1 MNNTMNNDSKK
12 VALTI
17 GKFNGFH
24 LGHQTLLRD
33 ITKAAAEQGMT
44 PKILKLV
51 TKDGDIFDKVEV
63 EGFLKDRFPS
73 IEGVEYITFSPEFA
87 KMSPEEF
94 VSEVLVKQMNVG
106 YVAVGVDFRFGK
118 DRAGDTDIL
127 RELGS
132 KYGFEVSILD
142 KLMIEGSIVS
152 SSLIR
157 EKLSDGDMDST
168 KMYLGRPYSIKGTV
182 ESGKKLG
189 RTRGYPTVNI
199 SLDADK
205 NLPRYGVYS
214 SVVRIFDGNEWHN
227 HRGITNIG
235 KRPSIDDGDN
245 ATVESFIYDFNDD
258 IYGFDVIIVP
268 EVFIRGEIRFSSL
281 DELTQQITRDI
292 DYASSITHQ

>member
-63 EGFLKDRFPS
+63 EDFLKDRFPS

-118 DRAGDTDIL
+118 DRAGDTDTL

-142 KLMIEGSIVS
+142 KLKIEGSIVS

-189 RTRGYPTVNI
+189 RTLGYPTVNI

-205 NLPRYGVYS
+205 ILPRYGVYS

>member
-1 MNNTMNNDSKK
+1 MNNTMNNTSKK

-24 LGHQTLLRD
+24 LGHQTLLSD

-63 EGFLKDRFPS
+63 EDFLKDRFPS

-118 DRAGDTDIL
+118 DRAGDTDTL
-127 RELGS
+127 RELGC

-142 KLMIEGSIVS
+142 KLKIEGSIVS

-189 RTRGYPTVNI
+189 RTLGYPTVNI

-205 NLPRYGVYS
+205 ILPRYGVYS

>member
-1 MNNTMNNDSKK
+1 MNNDSKK

-63 EGFLKDRFPS
+63 EDFLKDRFPS

-94 VSEVLVKQMNVG
+94 VSEVLVKQMSVG

-118 DRAGDTDIL
+118 DRAGDTDTL

-142 KLMIEGSIVS
+142 KLKIEGSIVS

-168 KMYLGRPYSIKGTV
+168 QMYLGRPYSIKGTV

-189 RTRGYPTVNI
+189 RTLGYPTVNI
-199 SLDADK
+199 YLDADK
-205 NLPRYGVYS
+205 ILPRYGVYS

>member
-1 MNNTMNNDSKK
+1 MNNASKK

-24 LGHQTLLRD
+24 LGHQTLLSD
-33 ITKAAAEQGMT
+33 ITKAAAEQGMI

-118 DRAGDTDIL
+118 DRAGDTDTL

-132 KYGFEVSILD
+132 KYDFEVSILD

-168 KMYLGRPYSIKGTV
+168 QMYLGRPYSIKGTV

-189 RTRGYPTVNI
+189 RTLGYPTVNI

-205 NLPRYGVYS
+205 ILPRYGVYS

>member
-33 ITKAAAEQGMT
+33 ITKAAAEQGMI

-118 DRAGDTDIL
+118 DRAGDTDTL

-142 KLMIEGSIVS
+142 KLKIEGSIVS

-189 RTRGYPTVNI
+189 RTLGYPTVNI

-205 NLPRYGVYS
+205 ILPRYGVYS

>member
-63 EGFLKDRFPS
+63 EDFLKDRFPS

-118 DRAGDTDIL
+118 DRAGDTDTL
-127 RELGS
+127 RKLGS

-142 KLMIEGSIVS
+142 KLKIEGSIVS

-189 RTRGYPTVNI
+189 RTLGYPTVNI

-205 NLPRYGVYS
+205 ILPRYGVYS

>member
-63 EGFLKDRFPS
+63 EDFLKDRFPS

-118 DRAGDTDIL
+118 DRAGDTDTL

-142 KLMIEGSIVS
+142 KLKIEGSIVS

-168 KMYLGRPYSIKGTV
+168 QMYLGRPYSIKGTV

-189 RTRGYPTVNI
+189 RTLGYPTVNI
-199 SLDADK
+199 YLDADK
-205 NLPRYGVYS
+205 ILPRYGVYS

>member
-106 YVAVGVDFRFGK
+106 
-118 DRAGDTDIL
+118 
-127 RELGS
+127 
-132 KYGFEVSILD
+132 
-142 KLMIEGSIVS
+142 
-152 SSLIR
+152 
-157 EKLSDGDMDST
+157 
-168 KMYLGRPYSIKGTV
+168 
-182 ESGKKLG
+182 
-189 RTRGYPTVNI
+189 
-199 SLDADK
+199 
-205 NLPRYGVYS
+205 
-214 SVVRIFDGNEWHN
+214 
-227 HRGITNIG
+227 
-235 KRPSIDDGDN
+235 
-245 ATVESFIYDFNDD
+245 
-258 IYGFDVIIVP
+258 
-268 EVFIRGEIRFSSL
+268 
-281 DELTQQITRDI
+281 
-292 DYASSITHQ
+292 

>member
-157 EKLSDGDMDST
+157 ENLSDGDMDST

-189 RTRGYPTVNI
+189 RTLGYPTVNI

-205 NLPRYGVYS
+205 ILPRYGVYS

>member
-73 IEGVEYITFSPEFA
+73 IEGVEYITFSPEFS

-118 DRAGDTDIL
+118 DRAGDTDTL

-142 KLMIEGSIVS
+142 KLMIDGSIVS

-189 RTRGYPTVNI
+189 RTLGYPTVNI

-205 NLPRYGVYS
+205 ILPRYGVYS

>member
-1 MNNTMNNDSKK
+1 MNNTMNNASKK

-24 LGHQTLLRD
+24 LGHQTLLSD

-118 DRAGDTDIL
+118 DRAGDTDTL

-168 KMYLGRPYSIKGTV
+168 QMYLGRPYSIKGTV

-189 RTRGYPTVNI
+189 RTLGYPTVNI

-205 NLPRYGVYS
+205 ILPRYGVYS

>member
-1 MNNTMNNDSKK
+1 MNNTMNNDCKK

-118 DRAGDTDIL
+118 DRAGDTDTL

-142 KLMIEGSIVS
+142 KLKIEGSIVS

-189 RTRGYPTVNI
+189 RTLGYPTVNI

-205 NLPRYGVYS
+205 ILPRYGVYS

>member
-118 DRAGDTDIL
+118 DRAGDTDTL

-142 KLMIEGSIVS
+142 KLKIEGSIVS

-189 RTRGYPTVNI
+189 RTLGYPTVNI

-205 NLPRYGVYS
+205 ILPRYGVYS

>member
-1 MNNTMNNDSKK
+1 MRNNDSKK

-24 LGHQTLLRD
+24 LGHQTLLSD

-63 EGFLKDRFPS
+63 EDFLKDRFPS

-118 DRAGDTDIL
+118 DRAGDIDTL

-168 KMYLGRPYSIKGTV
+168 QMYLGRPYSIKGTV

-189 RTRGYPTVNI
+189 RTLGYPTVNI
-199 SLDADK
+199 SLDVDK
-205 NLPRYGVYS
+205 ILPRYGVYS

>member
-1 MNNTMNNDSKK
+1 MNNDSKK

-118 DRAGDTDIL
+118 DRAGDTDTL

-142 KLMIEGSIVS
+142 KLKIEGSIVS

-189 RTRGYPTVNI
+189 RTLGYPTVNI

-205 NLPRYGVYS
+205 ILPRYGVYS

>member
-1 MNNTMNNDSKK
+1 MNNTMNNASKK

-24 LGHQTLLRD
+24 LGHQTLLSD

-118 DRAGDTDIL
+118 DRAGDTDTL

-189 RTRGYPTVNI
+189 RTLGYPTVNI

-205 NLPRYGVYS
+205 ILPRYGVYS

>member
-33 ITKAAAEQGMT
+33 ITKTAAEQGMT

-118 DRAGDTDIL
+118 DRAGDTDTL

-132 KYGFEVSILD
+132 KYGFEVSILE

-157 EKLSDGDMDST
+157 EKLSEGDMDST
-168 KMYLGRPYSIKGTV
+168 QVYLGRPYSIKGTV

-189 RTRGYPTVNI
+189 RTLGYPTVNI
-199 SLDADK
+199 SLDSDK
-205 NLPRYGVYS
+205 ILPRYGVYS

>member
-1 MNNTMNNDSKK
+1 
-12 VALTI
+12 
-17 GKFNGFH
+17 
-24 LGHQTLLRD
+24 
-33 ITKAAAEQGMT
+33 
-44 PKILKLV
+44 
-51 TKDGDIFDKVEV
+51 
-63 EGFLKDRFPS
+63 
-73 IEGVEYITFSPEFA
+73 
-87 KMSPEEF
+87 MSPEEF

-118 DRAGDTDIL
+118 DRAGDTDTL

-142 KLMIEGSIVS
+142 KLMIDGSIVS

-189 RTRGYPTVNI
+189 RTLGYPTVNI

-205 NLPRYGVYS
+205 ILPRYGVYS

>member
-118 DRAGDTDIL
+118 DRAGDTDTL

-142 KLMIEGSIVS
+142 KLKIEGSIVS

-168 KMYLGRPYSIKGTV
+168 QMYLGRPYSIKGTV

-189 RTRGYPTVNI
+189 RTLGYPTVNI

-205 NLPRYGVYS
+205 ILPRYGVYS

>member
-118 DRAGDTDIL
+118 DRAGDTDTL

-142 KLMIEGSIVS
+142 KLKIEGSIVS

-189 RTRGYPTVNI
+189 RTLGYPTVNI

-205 NLPRYGVYS
+205 ILPRYGVYS

-268 EVFIRGEIRFSSL
+268 EVFIRDERHFTGLE
-281 DELTQQITRDI
+281 ELTQQITRDI

>member
-1 MNNTMNNDSKK
+1 MNNTMNNASKK

-24 LGHQTLLRD
+24 LGHQTLLSD
-33 ITKAAAEQGMT
+33 ITKAAAEQGMI

-118 DRAGDTDIL
+118 DRAGDTDTL

-132 KYGFEVSILD
+132 KYDFEVSILD

-168 KMYLGRPYSIKGTV
+168 QMYLGRPYSIKGTV

-189 RTRGYPTVNI
+189 RTLGYPTVNI

-205 NLPRYGVYS
+205 ILPRYGVYS

>member
-1 MNNTMNNDSKK
+1 MNNDSKK

-118 DRAGDTDIL
+118 DRAGDTDTL

-142 KLMIEGSIVS
+142 KLKIEGSIVS

-168 KMYLGRPYSIKGTV
+168 QMYLGRPYSIKGTV

-189 RTRGYPTVNI
+189 RTLGYPTVNI
-199 SLDADK
+199 YLDADK
-205 NLPRYGVYS
+205 ILPRYGVYS

>member
-1 MNNTMNNDSKK
+1 MNNDSKK

-33 ITKAAAEQGMT
+33 ITKTAAEQGMT

-118 DRAGDTDIL
+118 DRAGDTDTL

-142 KLMIEGSIVS
+142 KLKIEGSIVS

-189 RTRGYPTVNI
+189 RTLGYPTVNI

-205 NLPRYGVYS
+205 ILPRYGVYS

>member
-24 LGHQTLLRD
+24 LGHQTLLSD

-118 DRAGDTDIL
+118 DRAGDTDTL
-127 RELGS
+127 RKLGS
-132 KYGFEVSILD
+132 KYGFEVSILE

-189 RTRGYPTVNI
+189 RTLGYPTVNI

-205 NLPRYGVYS
+205 ILPRYGVYS

>member
-63 EGFLKDRFPS
+63 EDFLKDRFPS

-118 DRAGDTDIL
+118 DRAGDTDTL
-127 RELGS
+127 RKLGS

-142 KLMIEGSIVS
+142 KLKIEGSIVS

-168 KMYLGRPYSIKGTV
+168 KMYLGRRYSIKGTV

-189 RTRGYPTVNI
+189 RTLGYPTVNI

-205 NLPRYGVYS
+205 ILPRYGVYS

>member
-118 DRAGDTDIL
+118 DRAGDTDTL

-142 KLMIEGSIVS
+142 KLKIEGSIVS

-168 KMYLGRPYSIKGTV
+168 QMYLGRPYSIKGTV

-189 RTRGYPTVNI
+189 RTLGYPTVNI
-199 SLDADK
+199 YLDADK
-205 NLPRYGVYS
+205 ILPRYGVYS

>member
-1 MNNTMNNDSKK
+1 MNNTMNNASKK

-24 LGHQTLLRD
+24 LGHQTLLSD

-142 KLMIEGSIVS
+142 KLKIEGSIVS

-189 RTRGYPTVNI
+189 RTLGYPTVNI

-205 NLPRYGVYS
+205 ILPRYGVYS

>member
-1 MNNTMNNDSKK
+1 
-12 VALTI
+12 
-17 GKFNGFH
+17 
-24 LGHQTLLRD
+24 
-33 ITKAAAEQGMT
+33 
-44 PKILKLV
+44 
-51 TKDGDIFDKVEV
+51 
-63 EGFLKDRFPS
+63 
-73 IEGVEYITFSPEFA
+73 
-87 KMSPEEF
+87 
-94 VSEVLVKQMNVG
+94 
-106 YVAVGVDFRFGK
+106 
-118 DRAGDTDIL
+118 
-127 RELGS
+127 
-132 KYGFEVSILD
+132 
-142 KLMIEGSIVS
+142 VS

-157 EKLSDGDMDST
+157 EKLSEGDMDST
-168 KMYLGRPYSIKGTV
+168 QVYLGRPYSIKGTV

-189 RTRGYPTVNI
+189 RTLGYPTVNI
-199 SLDADK
+199 SLDSDK
-205 NLPRYGVYS
+205 ILPRYGVYS

>member
-63 EGFLKDRFPS
+63 EDFLKDRFPS

-106 YVAVGVDFRFGK
+106 YVAVGVDFQFGK
-118 DRAGDTDIL
+118 DRAGDTDTL

-142 KLMIEGSIVS
+142 KLKIEGSIVS

-189 RTRGYPTVNI
+189 RTLGYPTVNI

-205 NLPRYGVYS
+205 ILPRFGVYS